1 VTEIKNFYK
10 EFSYVVKSCLQ
21 PNHQVYLI
29 DILVQMNFLDAN
41 MLRDNR
47 RKLGKLVFQFKENFM
62 IYSKSGEYTG
72 ESEDIIK
79 NLFKV
84 LCGIL
89 NLQIRQRG
97 HNQLSED
104 LLKTYCEAIK
114 PNEEEPDFTIMD
126 QLHTIKNLI
135 NRKSFTL
142 GPN

>member
-1 VTEIKNFYK
+1 
-10 EFSYVVKSCLQ
+10 
-21 PNHQVYLI
+21 
-29 DILVQMNFLDAN
+29 M
-41 MLRDNR
+41 
-47 RKLGKLVFQFKENFM
+47 FQFKENFM